1 MTRSIS
7 QRWFDNNGDTS
18 FFPAAAYLGYHPEEI
33 YAKLHEFVDTQYR
46 PNGMRNNKHGMEKV
60 ATIPNTVNMMLCSVS
75 RRMAKEWWTKAWR
88 RQCFPLI
95 PVSQIPLSNI

>member
-1 MTRSIS
+1 
-7 QRWFDNNGDTS
+7 
-18 FFPAAAYLGYHPEEI
+18 
-33 YAKLHEFVDTQYR
+33 LHEFVDTQYR

-75 RRMAKEWWTKAWR
+75 RRMAKEWWTKEWR

-95 PVSQIPLSNI
+95 PVSQIPLSNIWLASDWLLAGGVLSRSLPQPALD